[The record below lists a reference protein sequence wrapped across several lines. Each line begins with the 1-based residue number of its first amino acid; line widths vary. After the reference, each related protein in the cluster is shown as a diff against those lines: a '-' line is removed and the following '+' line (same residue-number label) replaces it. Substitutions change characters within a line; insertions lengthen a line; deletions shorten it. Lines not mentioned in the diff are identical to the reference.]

1 MDINDVEIVTP
12 THKNTPLIERFSVKE
27 GSLIVLKCK
36 PGIYLRV
43 FINVDYF
50 DFDQPN
56 FKNVDTDN
64 FLTDYYVCHPEDL
77 HIYGGYSAFSNL
89 MPKNTFIGIE
99 SYNRM
104 ARNLMADLP
113 MQLDFKEEDLPSY
126 EEYKELCQ
134 HAFVINLLVE

>member
-1 MDINDVEIVTP
+1 
-12 THKNTPLIERFSVKE
+12 
-27 GSLIVLKCK
+27 
-36 PGIYLRV
+36 
-43 FINVDYF
+43 
-50 DFDQPN
+50 
-56 FKNVDTDN
+56 
-64 FLTDYYVCHPEDL
+64 
-77 HIYGGYSAFSNL
+77 